1 MSYYKIQNADGK
13 QWVMPSKN
21 MSVGM
26 LLYQP
31 MTWKGKALK
40 KWFPLLNK
48 LDWFGLIKNVL
59 HVEIVGQPVS
69 ETILIK
75 LQEIFNTKDIE
86 YSVFNG
92 TPSAHQ
98 KVTIQIYIK
107 NKILGYCK
115 ITDNTELIDVFKH
128 EEAYLDW
135 LKKCGVKGVPECL
148 CCQEIENGY
157 WIFVQTT
164 IKSKE
169 SVVHYKI
176 GELKISF
183 LHELANKTKKSILFK
198 ETEMY
203 KWLKQIDK
211 TGFKTPEII
220 NAVKSVCAYYHSDDW
235 VSFSAYHSD
244 FTPWNMFVEDGNL
257 FVFDWE
263 YAGKTYIPNLDIIH
277 YLIQTKIFES
287 QASAEELYDM
297 LFIQYWNIL
306 KNNFE
311 NPRIAVLAY
320 LLDSLSKYASRDK
333 GHETKDIIM
342 LKKKRIK
349 LIKLINESEGIP
361 RR

>member
-13 QWVMPSKN
+13 QWIMPSRN

-26 LLYQP
+26 QLYQP
-31 MTWKGKALK
+31 MSWKGRVLK
-40 KWFPLLNK
+40 TCFPLLNK
-48 LDWFGLIKNVL
+48 WDWLGIIKIVL
-59 HVEIVGQPVS
+59 HIKIVGQPVS
-69 ETILIK
+69 ETILNK
-75 LQEIFNTKDIE
+75 LQEIFNIKDIE

-92 TPSAHQ
+92 TPCAHQ
-98 KVTIQIYIK
+98 KETIQIYIK

-115 ITDNTELIDVFKH
+115 ITDKTELIDVFKH

-176 GELKISF
+176 GELEISF
-183 LHELANKTKKSILFK
+183 LHELANKTKESLLFK

-203 KWLKQIDK
+203 KWLKKIEEK
-211 TGFKTPEII
+211 SFETPEIR
-220 NAVKSVCAYYHSDDW
+220 NAVKAVFSYYHFDDR

-244 FTPWNMFVEDGNL
+244 FTPWNMFVEDGIL

-297 LFIQYWNIL
+297 LFIHYWNLL

-320 LLDSLSKYASRDK
+320 LLDVMSKYAARDE
-333 GHETKDIIM
+333 GHETKDTIM
-342 LKKKRIK
+342 LKNKRIK
-349 LIKLINESEGIP
+349 LISLIIEGEGIP
-361 RR
+361 RK